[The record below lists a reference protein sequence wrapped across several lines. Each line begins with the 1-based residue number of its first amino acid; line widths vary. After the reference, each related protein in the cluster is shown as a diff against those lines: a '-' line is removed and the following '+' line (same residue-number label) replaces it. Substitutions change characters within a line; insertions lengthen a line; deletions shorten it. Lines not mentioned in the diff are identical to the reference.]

1 MILLLGGLF
10 TVCPVFVQA
19 DLIAVPIPGG
29 TIWVDIGHAGPTGQL
44 VEAGPPTDAGF
55 RPPTIFSA
63 PLPTGSGAR
72 ALGLAGAFT
81 AVADDATAASWNP
94 AGLIQLETPEVSAVY
109 RFSTQ
114 EDVHESG
121 QNNLATDRD
130 RYNNDELNYL
140 SAVYP
145 FLLNE
150 RNAVISLNY
159 QEAYD
164 FTQVFTARFEG
175 SSQQTVN
182 TVTNQTFTSTTNSS
196 FSGPQMSVSIDV
208 LTTTLVESR
217 IDQLLSS
224 SLLTDIHFRQRGTI
238 DAFSPAFAVEVTP
251 RLSLGVVLNIYTDG
265 AGRGNP
271 IESSLSADYSG
282 TSDSYAEITNIW
294 NSTAVITVTGTNVTS
309 LGTTNSFSDT
319 MTTNLNEEVKTE
331 TQEDRYTVEGRYQEH
346 NRTDQFFGFNATL
359 GALWTATD
367 RLTLGATV
375 DLPWTGRGEQTKR
388 VQHQVTTFDSNL
400 VAVAESSAYTQQ
412 SRDVEYTFPLYWAV
426 GGLWRWN
433 DRFYTSMDVS
443 CTHWS
448 QYSYKAEGEERINP
462 LSGEPYSSSAL
473 DDCWSVRLGSEY
485 LCVLSWTEIPVRGGI
500 FWEQRPAVGTSDE
513 YWGLSLGSGISLG
526 KDPGRVILDIAY
538 TFEHGENVMGSLL
551 PEQAMTSDVDRHQ
564 VFISTIWH
572 F

>member
-10 TVCPVFVQA
+10 TACPVFVQA

-224 SLLTDIHFRQRGTI
+224 SLLTDINFRQRGTI

-388 VQHQVTTFDSNL
+388 IQHQVTTFDSNL

-426 GGLWRWN
+426 GGLWRWS

-443 CTHWS
+443 CTYWS

-500 FWEQRPAVGTSDE
+500 FWEQRPAVGTPDE

-526 KDPGRVILDIAY
+526 KEPGRVILDIAY